1 MSTDLQH
8 FFSIIMNLSTLVFVV
23 TSMLAMGLSLTVA
36 QIIAPLRN
44 PRLVFAAL
52 AANFL
57 LAPALA
63 YGIGRLLALS
73 DGLRFGLLL
82 VSTAA
87 GAPFLP
93 RLAQLARGDIAV
105 AVSLMTLL
113 VVTTIFY
120 MPLVLPLLLRGVT
133 VNPWEIARTLIL
145 LMFLPLTTG
154 LLISARYR
162 ETAGS
167 LVPYLT
173 KASNIALASLLVAGL
188 IANLSAIVEIIG
200 TTGILAALLFLLSCF
215 ATGFLLGGRQESIR
229 PVVAL
234 GTAQRNLAA
243 ALAVATANF
252 AQDPAVIVMILV
264 LGLVDLSVLLFT
276 ANLLGRRTYDPQPA
290 G

>member
-1 MSTDLQH
+1 MDLKH

-23 TSMLAMGLSLTVA
+23 TGMLVMGLSLTLA
-36 QIIAPLRN
+36 RIMAPVRN
-44 PRLVFAAL
+44 TRLVIAAL
-52 AANFL
+52 AANFI

-63 YGIGRLLALS
+63 YLIGNLLPLS
-73 DGLRFGLLL
+73 DGLRFGLIL

-93 RLAQLARGDIAV
+93 RLAQLAKGDV
-105 AVSLMTLL
+105 AFSVGLMSLL

-120 MPLVLPLLLRGVT
+120 VPVVLPLLLRGVT

-145 LMFLPLTTG
+145 LMFLPLTIG
-154 LLISARYR
+154 LLINARFGQ
-162 ETAGS
+162 TAEV
-167 LVPYLT
+167 LVPYLA
-173 KASNIALASLLVAGL
+173 KASNIALVSLLAAGL
-188 IANLSAIVEIIG
+188 IANLSSILEIIG
-200 TTGILAALLFLLSCF
+200 STGILAALLFLVSCF
-215 ATGFLLGGRQESIR
+215 VIGYLLGGRKEQIR
-229 PVVAL
+229 SVLAL

-252 AQDPAVIVMILV
+252 TEDPAVIVMILV

-276 ANLLGRRTYDPQPA
+276 ANLIGRRTYDPQPA